1 MEMPR
6 GYNKPDQPRKD
17 DERHYPGF
25 EDLDIIRNPSRCG
38 GEAQRNGWRG
48 LRKVAHEDAGSR

>member
-25 EDLDIIRNPSRCG
+25 EDLDIIRNPRRCR
-38 GEAQRNGWRG
+38 GEA
-48 LRKVAHEDAGSR
+48 